1 MASLII
7 SVVSLIVS
15 SILAIFQLK
24 YHRKQD
30 KLNVLLT
37 EKENREIE
45 NLGKADIFVEFIQ
58 TGRQELIRVSNIGN
72 YLANEILLTFPNGNS
87 WSVFIDTL
95 PSSLQP
101 SQSADLIVAR
111 TLSAESTQIFLF
123 SWTDK
128 TGKHEKS
135 FELS

>member
-101 SQSADLIVAR
+101 SQSTDLIVAR
-111 TLSAESTQIFLF
+111 TLGAELTQIFLF